1 MSTHK
6 SIDRVCVVIIV
17 LCLLMTI
24 LFMNGQAL
32 GLQSAARSMG
42 YEETLFDTSRVHTID
57 ILINDWDA
65 FIETCE
71 SETYSTC
78 SVVID
83 NEAVKN
89 VAIRGKGN
97 TSLSSVRSMGS
108 QRYSFKIEFDQY
120 EDGKNYHGLDKLSLN
135 NIIQDNTYM
144 KDYLAYRLM
153 DEFGVDSPLCSFV
166 YVTVNGE
173 DWGLYLAV
181 EGVEDSFLQRNYGR
195 DTGEL
200 YKPDSMSFG
209 GGGPGNGKGFNM
221 DDFLNRDTEGED
233 TEEGSGSSGFPGV
246 GGKGMPEGF
255 DPSQFGGSM
264 PEGFD
269 PSQFGGSMPEG
280 FDPSQFGG
288 SMPEGFDPS
297 QFGGDMPEGFDPT
310 QSADGDE
317 QTGSGE
323 SGRSRRSGFGGG
335 GFDFGGI
342 FGGMGSGDVK
352 LQYTDDDPD
361 SYSNIFNNAK
371 TDVSKADQKRLIEA
385 LKKLN
390 AYEDLEDVLDVDEVI
405 RYFVVHN
412 YVCNGDSYT
421 GSIIHNYYLHESDGK
436 ISMIPWDYN
445 LAFGTFRSSDATEVV
460 NDPIDTPMEVSDASD
475 RPMWGWIMNSEEYTA
490 LYHQY
495 FAEFLDTVDIT
506 GVIDEAYALIKSYV
520 EKDPTAFCTY
530 EEFETGVAA
539 LRTFC
544 ELRTESVRGQLEGT
558 IPSTSAGQR
567 ADDSALVDASG
578 ITISAMG
585 SMGGGGGPGGGGGDF
600 GGTFPGQSGGSGSEM
615 TPPDDG
621 SGRPSMGSE
630 GFPSGSFG
638 GFGSGE
644 GSGDGSGF
652 SGSFPGQDGGSGSF
666 PGGGPGSG
674 MTPPDDSSG
683 QPSMGS
689 GGFPGGSFG
698 SFGSFGNG
706 DGSGDGSGFGSF
718 SGQGGGPGGF
728 PGGDGNFSGLPG
740 GNADGAGSDD
750 GSSIASG
757 DSGSAGSGE
766 NAGSG
771 SGSGNTVIPREGNGS
786 FRPPGDGAGF
796 PGRSGSAGSG
806 TAWLLL
812 GISVLV
818 LLAGLFIALKF
829 KRQG

>member
-6 SIDRVCVVIIV
+6 NIDRICVVIVV
-17 LCLLMTI
+17 LSLLLTI
-24 LFMNGQAL
+24 LFMNGQAM
-32 GLQSAARSMG
+32 GLQQASCSMG

-57 ILINDWDA
+57 IVIDDWDA

-97 TSLSSVRSMGS
+97 TSLSTVKTMGS

-153 DEFGVDSPLCSFV
+153 DEFGVDSPLCSFA
-166 YVTVNGE
+166 YITVNGE

-233 TEEGSGSSGFPGV
+233 SEESGSSGFPSF
-246 GGKGMPEGF
+246 GGGGMPEGF
-255 DPSQFGGSM
+255 DPSQFGGEM

-269 PSQFGGSMPEG
+269 PSQFGGEMPEG

-288 SMPEGFDPS
+288 EMPEGFDPS
-297 QFGGDMPEGFDPT
+297 QSGGDAGEAADP
-310 QSADGDE
+310 
-317 QTGSGE
+317 GSE
-323 SGRSRRSGFGGG
+323 SGRRRSG

-371 TDVSKADQKRLIEA
+371 TDVSTADQKRLIQA

-390 AYEDLEDVLDVDEVI
+390 AYEDIEDVVDVDEVI

-421 GSIIHNYYLHESDGK
+421 GSIIHNYYLHEADGK
-436 ISMIPWDYN
+436 LSMIPWDYN
-445 LAFGTFRSSDATEVV
+445 LAFGTFQSSDATGTV
-460 NDPIDTPMEVSDASD
+460 NDPIDTPMSVSDAD
-475 RPMWGWIMNSEEYTA
+475 ERPMWGWIRNSEEYTA
-490 LYHQY
+490 LYHEY
-495 FAEFLDTVDIT
+495 FAEFLDTVDIV
-506 GVIDEAYALIKSYV
+506 GIIDEAYGLIKSYV
-520 EKDPTAFCTY
+520 EKDPTAFCSY
-530 EEFETGVAA
+530 EEFETGVET

-544 ELRTESVRGQLEGT
+544 QLRTESIRGQLDGT
-558 IPSTSAGQR
+558 IPSTDEGQR
-567 ADDSALVDASG
+567 ADDSTLIDASG
-578 ITISAMG
+578 ITTSAMG
-585 SMGGGGGPGGGGGDF
+585 SMGGGRGGEGGGFGGGFTRPGSSGSGESGEGGETQGPGGSFGQGGGF
-600 GGTFPGQSGGSGSEM
+600 
-615 TPPDDG
+615 
-621 SGRPSMGSE
+621 
-630 GFPSGSFG
+630 
-638 GFGSGE
+638 
-644 GSGDGSGF
+644 GSGDGSGQGPGDGSGF
-652 SGSFPGQDGGSGSF
+652 GGSFPGQGDGSGSF
-666 PGGGPGSG
+666 PGGGSGSG
-674 MTPPDDSSG
+674 SG
-683 QPSMGS
+683 RSSMG
-689 GGFPGGSFG
+689 GGSG
-698 SFGSFGNG
+698 SERPGQ
-706 DGSGDGSGFGSF
+706 GSGFGGSFPGQGEGSF
-718 SGQGGGPGGF
+718 SPGGG
-728 PGGDGNFSGLPG
+728 S
-740 GNADGAGSDD
+740 
-750 GSSIASG
+750 
-757 DSGSAGSGE
+757 GSGE
-766 NAGSG
+766 NAGTG
-771 SGSGNTVIPREGNGS
+771 SGSGAGFSREGSGS
-786 FRPPGDGAGF
+786 FSLPGGGGGY
-796 PGRSGSAGSG
+796 PGQTGSTLSG
-806 TAWLLL
+806 TVWVLL
-812 GISVLV
+812 GVCVLI
-818 LLAGLFIALKF
+818 LLAGMLLALKY
-829 KRQG
+829 RRNG